1 MFTRTLIATTAI
13 AWAATAAAAGEATPD
28 HPMAFASKLSRAVEG
43 SGPGMG
49 SGLAYC
55 QPQGNQG

>member
-28 HPMAFASKLSRAVEG
+28 HPMAFASKLSRAAVQAGALQAHAAGLVE
-43 SGPGMG
+43 
-49 SGLAYC
+49 
-55 QPQGNQG
+55 